1 MKFNALSAALLA
13 AALFAGSAKA
23 GELIETPN
31 LSLDVVAGKLPTI
44 HDRLPVNP
52 LVTAIDDPEWKPGK
66 HGGEM
71 RMLIGRTQDV
81 RLVSVYGYSRLVG
94 LDKNLEL
101 TPDILESVDV
111 EAGRRFTL
119 KLRANHRWSD
129 GAPFTAEDFRYWW
142 EDVANEKALTPAGP
156 PKALLVDNEKPVVTF
171 PDSRTIVYEW
181 SSPNAA
187 FLPALAGPAPV
198 FIYRPAH
205 YLRQFHHRYAD
216 RKALQEAVQRAN
228 LRNWSQL
235 HNRLDK
241 LDRNDNPDLPVLDPW
256 VVRTKA
262 PAERFV
268 FDRNPYYHRIDA
280 NGRQLPYI
288 DRLILN
294 VADGKILAAK
304 AGAGE
309 ADLQARGLNF
319 ANYTFLRQAGKRNDF
334 DTRLWSTARGSQ
346 IAIHPNLNAND
357 LGWRALMR
365 DARFRR
371 ALSMAID
378 RREINQVVYF
388 GLAVEGANTLLP
400 ASPLYRP
407 AYRSD
412 WHRFDLKAANELLD
426 QIGLTKRDE
435 RGVRM
440 LPDGR
445 PLEIVVETA
454 GEDVE
459 QTDVLELIHDSWMK
473 AGIKLYSRP
482 QQRDILRNRVF
493 SGETRVSLWFGI
505 ENALAN
511 PDSPPD
517 ELAPLAQDRL
527 QWPKWGQYRETGGT
541 SGEPVDM
548 SEAIDLVRQAETWR
562 NAPTRAAREE
572 AWRRM
577 LENHADNVWT
587 IGLVANV
594 RQPVV
599 VSKRLRNVPRDGV
612 WNWDPGAFF
621 GVHRMD
627 AFWFDGER
635 GAPRST
641 AAVPAGK

>member
-1 MKFNALSAALLA
+1 MKFNVLSAIGLLA
-13 AALFAGSAKA
+13 ASLVAAPVKA
-23 GELIETPN
+23 ELIETPN
-31 LSLDVVAGKLPTI
+31 LSLDVVAGKLPSI
-44 HDRLPVNP
+44 HDRLPKTP
-52 LVTAIDDPEWKPGK
+52 LVTDIQDPNWAPGK

-71 RMLIGRTQDV
+71 RMLIGRTQDI

-94 LDKNLEL
+94 LDRNLEL
-101 TPDILESVDV
+101 TPDILESVDIDG
-111 EAGRRFTL
+111 GRRFTL
-119 KLRANHRWSD
+119 TLRENHRWSD
-129 GAPFTAEDFRYWW
+129 GAPFTSEDFRYWW
-142 EDVANEKALTPAGP
+142 EDVVNNRTLTPAGP
-156 PKALLVDNEKPVVTF
+156 PKALVVDGEKPAVTF
-171 PDSRTIVYEW
+171 PDARTVVFEW

-187 FLPALAGPAPV
+187 FLPALAGPAPLY
-198 FIYRPAH
+198 IYRPAH
-205 YLRQFHHRYAD
+205 YLRQFHQRYAD
-216 RKALQEAVQRAN
+216 RDALQGAVQRAN

-241 LDRNDNPDLPVLDPW
+241 LDRNDNPDVPTLDPW

-262 PAERFV
+262 PSERFV
-268 FDRNPYYHRIDA
+268 FERNPYYHRIDA

-288 DRLILN
+288 DRLIMN

-309 ADLQARGLNF
+309 VDLQARGLNF

-334 DTRLWSTARGSQ
+334 ETRLWSTARGSQ
-346 IAIHPNLNAND
+346 IALHPNLNTND
-357 LGWRALMR
+357 LGWRALFR
-365 DARFRR
+365 DVRFRR
-371 ALSMAID
+371 ALSLAVD

-388 GLAVEGANTLLP
+388 GLAIEGANTLLP

-407 AYRSD
+407 EYRTA

-426 QIGLTKRDE
+426 EIGLTKRDE
-435 RGVRM
+435 RGIRL

-445 PLEIVVETA
+445 PMEIVIETA
-454 GEDVE
+454 GEDME

-473 AGIKLYSRP
+473 VGIKLYSRP
-482 QQRDILRNRVF
+482 QQRDILYNRVY
-493 SGETRVSLWFGI
+493 SGETRMSVWFGI
-505 ENALAN
+505 ENALAT

-517 ELAPLAQDRL
+517 ELAPLEQNRL

-548 SEAIDLVRQAETWR
+548 SEAIEMVREAEAWR
-562 NAPTRAAREE
+562 RAPTRTARED

-577 LENHADNVWT
+577 LENNAQNVWT

-599 VSKRLRNVPRDGV
+599 VTNRLRNVPRDGV

-627 AFWFDGER
+627 AFWFDGAR
-635 GAPRST
+635 GARST
-641 AAVPAGK
+641 AAVPAQR